1 MLNMSNQFYRYLSN
15 KVVEFFDS
23 NEVKAGERY
32 YIQFDEK
39 DQVEKFYNEL
49 SQSKNVNKFSYK
61 HKLGSEYSTFSINLK
76 DDVKVV
82 VASTINVTPAY
93 LVTIRNASQEQENE
107 WENTALLI
115 ICNEPNDSIK
125 NGCRDMKTDG
135 MPLNVRYISNNLNN
149 EMEKSQLSKIDK
161 EIVKFHINKKL
172 SDVYNAS
179 LWDYEEVLSI
189 INKNTLDG
197 EDYKEIGLFPDKSL
211 DSYSKSNVK
220 SIQKRLKENNNLYSK
235 VEGYQEYEDKE
246 QQLEKLFDSKGVEK
260 LRKENWR
267 ETDYVIVKQSF
278 DDNLKNKPLGYEEN
292 MNKVISEGVIY
303 WEKVKADT
311 ASGKRKR
318 HIIVFNNGKLDSIK
332 LKFKFTETLYTEY
345 IHLKSREFVT
355 VSGKTMTVTLPTN
368 KYESSFYRLVYEHK
382 KQAKSTYE
390 FNVVVVNIEE
400 DYLKSIKT
408 IYEIK
413 TGSGN
418 KNRIQIN
425 SDGSEI
431 KFGTNNNLKE
441 VNLDN
446 SDDILE
452 VTENSSVRISNM
464 SSAWDDDSLRVILKS
479 DQGIVP
485 LEIKEQSFRSRPIHS
500 INLMNRKRE
509 RREGFIWEKNKIK
522 QETDEFYLEEKLK
535 ETFIKE
541 KSIIDN
547 KILYGVLEIDEI
559 AKKELNFSTELINAY
574 LNIIEYYT
582 RKNSIPS
589 LTYIDEELRNLYEEY
604 LNIFN
609 KEIEEIE
616 SKDIIANNELK
627 KDLLKIGT
635 IKSNDK
641 IMFTPLSPINIA
653 YSLEVNKQL
662 SNDNLETHIL
672 ERLTPNSLLPYIY
685 GDKNKLYKPIYQ
697 KVNMEWLIYEKEGD
711 VSVGET
717 NAFVAK
723 VVKEK
728 LNQFIN
734 NFSYLF
740 PKGYRAPIKINI
752 ININND
758 REVVRGVFHFIK
770 NQINS
775 DSENIIPIEINV
787 YNGKGIS
794 EFDRFF
800 DINSIEKLQEEF
812 DISFNS
818 KNNEF
823 DEIDIM
829 RMALQNIRYYKHN
842 DTNYKYAHISFY
854 KTGASEDTAEDNAS
868 SLESG
873 VSLGG
878 LLSTVTSNNNN
889 KDYRIGFGTRN
900 LIGNKNELI
909 RTAINLNELAV
920 NCHNGGINPYR
931 KDTSIVTRPLTLDKE
946 VKDKLFNSSNWVT
959 FIEPSFGLEYFEED
973 NNDELIVIHY
983 SDQYTSTDQY
993 DTITV
998 TNKSE
1003 QYKYIIKEF
1012 LSKKNIE
1019 NVKEEKLNEIIKSFN
1034 SINGEWLLNLIANK
1048 SEFDREKLSI
1058 ISALKYGLSI
1068 LNHDDIIWVP
1078 ISLEEIL
1085 RVSSAV
1091 KLNKSEGIFSLKNL
1105 KEKGMHSDDLI
1116 FIGLNIK
1123 NKDNLK
1129 VYYYP
1134 VEVKI
1139 GYNFATVVNKG
1150 SKQLANTYEI
1160 LRNQLTEYKIDDRK
1174 VFKNKFFR
1182 NFFIKLFITN
1192 AQKLC
1197 VNNIWNDKD
1206 FNRIT
1211 KLKRLLLNDE
1221 YNVSFELEG
1230 IIGKGALIS
1239 FKKDSTWRSIKKDD
1253 DILYIELT
1261 EDDAYY
1267 GVAEDITELDIRLGN
1282 GELDIPT
1289 GDLLR
1294 NKNLEDLKE
1303 IERIQNTE
1311 MDESVG
1317 YAEIYKDNSENKVI
1331 DNTTEEKIDNNLGL
1345 DKCLDKDLEKIDTK
1359 SIIEK
1364 NNENKNLKN
1373 DMRILLG
1380 KAEGSTKKIYWE
1392 YGNKGLANRHMLIT
1406 GKSGNGKTYFIQCA
1420 LKELVDNGVPA
1431 IIIDYT
1437 DGFKSSQLEAEFKE
1451 YIGDRLK
1458 QFIVARDKFPLNP
1471 FKKGQKELDEDI
1483 FIDEDSVDV
1492 AERFKSVIGAV
1503 YKELGVQQLNSI
1515 YQAVQNGLD
1524 RYDGKLNL
1532 RTFRNEL
1539 EEDKSSYAQTAL
1551 SQLNVLLDKN
1561 PFEESK
1567 EFQWDDLHKDGG
1579 KIFIIQLTG
1588 YTKDVQRII
1597 TEMILWDL
1605 WNYKTQHGSKD
1616 KPFAVILD
1624 EAQNLN
1630 FGDNSPSTKILTEG
1644 RKFGWSAWFSTQFLK
1659 GQMDK
1664 ATISRLQN
1672 SAQKIYFAQT
1682 EEEASVV
1689 ANGFANN
1696 SEERKIWTKKLINLE
1711 KGNCISYGPIRDDSG
1726 EMIPEKPIK
1735 ISISSLNDRIK
1746 K

>member
-1 MLNMSNQFYRYLSN
+1 MSNQFYKYLSN
-15 KVVEFFDS
+15 KVVEYFES

-32 YIQFDEK
+32 YIQLDEK

-49 SQSKNVNKFSYK
+49 SQSENVNKFSYR
-61 HKLGSEYSTFSINLK
+61 HKLGSEYSTFSISLK

-93 LVTIRNASQEQENE
+93 LVTIRNASQEQQNE

-125 NGCRDMKTDG
+125 NGCRDMKTEG
-135 MPLNVRYISNNLNN
+135 MPLNVKYISNNLNN

-161 EIVKFHINKKL
+161 EIVKFHINNKL

-189 INKNTLDG
+189 INKNSLDKS
-197 EDYKEIGLFPDKSL
+197 DYKEIGLFPDKAL
-211 DSYSKSNVK
+211 DTYSKSNVK

-260 LRKENWR
+260 LKKENWR
-267 ETDYVIVKQSF
+267 ETDYVAVKQSF
-278 DDNLKNKPLGYEEN
+278 EDNLKNKPLGYEEN
-292 MNKVISEGVIY
+292 MNKTISEGVVY
-303 WEKVKADT
+303 WEKAKVDT

-345 IHLKSREFVT
+345 IQLKSKEFVT
-355 VSGKTMTVTLPTN
+355 VSGKTMTVTLPAD
-368 KYESSFYRLVYEHK
+368 KYDSSFYRLVYEHK
-382 KQAKSTYE
+382 KQAKSKYE
-390 FNVVVVNIEE
+390 FNVAVVNIEE

-431 KFGTNNNLKE
+431 KFGTCNNLKE
-441 VNLDN
+441 VNVDN

-479 DQGIVP
+479 DKGIVP
-485 LEIKEQSFRSRPIHS
+485 LEIKEQNFRSRPIHS

-509 RREGFIWEKNKIK
+509 RCEGFTWEKNKIK
-522 QETDEFYLEEKLK
+522 QGTDEFYLEEKLK

-559 AKKELNFSTELINAY
+559 AKKELKLSTELTNAY

-582 RKNSIPS
+582 RKNNIPS

-609 KEIEEIE
+609 KEIEEIQ
-616 SKDIIANNELK
+616 SKDIIANDELK
-627 KDLLKIGT
+627 RDLLKIGT
-635 IKSNDK
+635 IKSDDK
-641 IMFTPLSPINIA
+641 IMFTPLSPINIT

-662 SNDNLETHIL
+662 SNDNVETHIL

-697 KVNMEWLIYEKEGD
+697 KVNMEWLIYEKEET

-752 ININND
+752 INIKND
-758 REVVRGVFHFIK
+758 REVVRGVFDFIK

-812 DISFNS
+812 DISFKS
-818 KNNEF
+818 KNNQF

-842 DTNYKYAHISFY
+842 DINYKYAHISFY
-854 KTGASEDTAEDNAS
+854 KTGASEEAAEDNAS
-868 SLESG
+868 SLEAG

-889 KDYRIGFGTRN
+889 NDYRIGFGTRN
-900 LIGNKNELI
+900 LVDNKNELI

-920 NCHNGGINPYR
+920 NCYNGGINPYR
-931 KDTSIVTRPLTLDKE
+931 KDTSIVTRPLTLAEE
-946 VKDKLFNSSNWVT
+946 VKEKLFNSSNWVT

-973 NNDELIVIHY
+973 NNDELVVIHY

-1019 NVKEEKLNEIIKSFN
+1019 NVNEEKLNEIIKSFN

-1068 LNHDDIIWVP
+1068 LNHEDIIWVP
-1078 ISLEEIL
+1078 ISLEEII

-1116 FIGLNIK
+1116 FIGVNIK
-1123 NKDNLK
+1123 DEDNLK

-1134 VEVKI
+1134 VEVKV

-1150 SKQLANTYEI
+1150 SKQLANTYEL
-1160 LRNQLTEYKIDDRK
+1160 LRNQLTQYKINDRK

-1197 VNNIWNDKD
+1197 VNNIWNDKE

-1211 KLKRLLLNDE
+1211 RLKKLLLNDE
-1221 YNVSFELEG
+1221 YNVSFELED

-1239 FKKDSTWRSIKKDD
+1239 FKKDNTWRSIRKDE

-1267 GVAEDITELDIRLGN
+1267 GVAEGITELDMRLGN

-1289 GDLLR
+1289 NDLLR
-1294 NKNLEDLKE
+1294 NKNLEGLKE
-1303 IERIQNTE
+1303 TEWIQDSE
-1311 MDESVG
+1311 IDEEVNDDCID
-1317 YAEIYKDNSENKVI
+1317 EINSENEVI
-1331 DNTTEEKIDNNLGL
+1331 DSSPEEKVDNDL
-1345 DKCLDKDLEKIDTK
+1345 DMEKCLDRDLEPIDTK
-1359 SIIEK
+1359 PIIEK
-1364 NNENKNLKN
+1364 NNENKNYKN

-1380 KAEGSTKKIYWE
+1380 EAEGSTKKIYWE

-1437 DGFKSSQLEAEFKE
+1437 DGFKSSQLEPEFKE

-1689 ANGFANN
+1689 ANGFANS

-1726 EMIPEKPIK
+1726 EMILAKPIK